1 MYHSV
6 VFYATTKLHYLQF
19 VICLQYNEG
28 EGGNHIM
35 EDLYIIKDRLNT
47 AMKLRDM
54 TATELS
60 QKTGLNKSSVSRYL
74 SGSVIPRSI
83 AIGKMALAL
92 HVSPAWV
99 LGYDVP
105 MEDGTTFDH
114 VDMDKLTP
122 SNQDRLM
129 SYYQALLDSQA
140 EGHGNT

>member
-1 MYHSV
+1 M
-6 VFYATTKLHYLQF
+6 K
-19 VICLQYNEG
+19 
-28 EGGNHIM
+28 
-35 EDLYIIKDRLNT
+35 DLYIIKDRLNT
-47 AMKLRDM
+47 AMKLRGM

-83 AIGKMALAL
+83 AIGKMAQAL
-92 HVSPAWV
+92 HVNPAWV

-105 MEDGTTFDH
+105 IEDGTPFVH

-129 SYYQALLDSQA
+129 SYYQALLDSQE

>member
-1 MYHSV
+1 M
-6 VFYATTKLHYLQF
+6 K
-19 VICLQYNEG
+19 
-28 EGGNHIM
+28 
-35 EDLYIIKDRLNT
+35 DLYIIKDRLNT
-47 AMKLRDM
+47 AMKLRGM

-83 AIGKMALAL
+83 AIGKMAQAL

-105 MEDGTTFDH
+105 MEDGTPFVH
-114 VDMDKLTP
+114 IDMDKLTP

-129 SYYQALLDSQA
+129 SYYQALLDSQE